1 MTAII
6 IGMVVLIVLLILGA
20 YLLFRHAI
28 KNDDE
33 KFISI
38 SNLSQARKVYN
49 QTDNAN
55 RSIIYVDMKF
65 DALKDVHSKTEI
77 GRAIDF
83 CNINLLNTVKK
94 GLGQVIALIE
104 DSSFVVVGNLTSD
117 EFTRLCEYF
126 YDEISKYI
134 VQNRLSE
141 TPVVKFGMYT
151 PRDSAVKFEE
161 AVVNAKQTYRYAIA
175 SGKDY
180 AICDNET
187 LYSFEETKQL
197 EQYIVNAI
205 DTNEF
210 HIMMQPYIEAKTGK
224 ISGCEVLARLKHPI
238 CGLVMP
244 GIFLEVITRKK
255 LNVQFD
261 FCIFEKCC
269 QWISSRTKDELA
281 GRVVSCNF
289 SRKTISH
296 GEFAN
301 RVIELI
307 EKYKVPTENLAIEFT
322 ESEEETN
329 KPVVIKNLT
338 TLKEH
343 GLSIYLDDY
352 GSGITSYDD
361 FLNYPVNLIKI
372 DRDILYSANTQ
383 TGKTVFENIVAL
395 AQKLDIALLC
405 EGAETE
411 EQAQFL
417 KKSNVKYIQG
427 FYYYMP
433 MESYECS
440 NLFKENTK

>member
-161 AVVNAKQTYRYAIA
+161 GVLFEIIITVQPAKDLLL
-175 SGKDY
+175 GD
-180 AICDNET
+180 
-187 LYSFEETKQL
+187 
-197 EQYIVNAI
+197 V
-205 DTNEF
+205 
-210 HIMMQPYIEAKTGK
+210 
-224 ISGCEVLARLKHPI
+224 HPI
-238 CGLVMP
+238 
-244 GIFLEVITRKK
+244 
-255 LNVQFD
+255 
-261 FCIFEKCC
+261 
-269 QWISSRTKDELA
+269 A
-281 GRVVSCNF
+281 
-289 SRKTISH
+289 
-296 GEFAN
+296 
-301 RVIELI
+301 
-307 EKYKVPTENLAIEFT
+307 
-322 ESEEETN
+322 
-329 KPVVIKNLT
+329 
-338 TLKEH
+338 
-343 GLSIYLDDY
+343 
-352 GSGITSYDD
+352 
-361 FLNYPVNLIKI
+361 
-372 DRDILYSANTQ
+372 
-383 TGKTVFENIVAL
+383 
-395 AQKLDIALLC
+395 
-405 EGAETE
+405 
-411 EQAQFL
+411 
-417 KKSNVKYIQG
+417 
-427 FYYYMP
+427 
-433 MESYECS
+433 
-440 NLFKENTK
+440 